1 MDDHYI
7 TAGELALLVGIFVGP
22 FLLAAGFTQFILL
35 RQAGVEIRRV
45 IAMLAAAALIT
56 LLLTWGL
63 VYVVPVTTVGG
74 AVFLLPA
81 VIAATTVTSCV
92 VLYAQRR
99 GPAA

>member
-45 IAMLAAAALIT
+45 IAMLAAAALYAAS
-56 LLLTWGL
+56 LLG
-63 VYVVPVTTVGG
+63 V
-74 AVFLLPA
+74 
-81 VIAATTVTSCV
+81 SCM
-92 VLYAQRR
+92 QCQ
-99 GPAA
+99 

>member
-35 RQAGVEIRRV
+35 RQAGVEIRR
-45 IAMLAAAALIT
+45 ALIT

-92 VLYAQRR
+92 VLYARRR